1 MTLPV
6 PLAAV
11 ILAGGASRRMGR
23 DKATL
28 PFEGKTMVEH
38 TVAVLST
45 RCSPVFVIAAQGQP
59 LPDMPAEVLRDEV
72 RGIGPLLATGRG
84 LRAAADAGLELA
96 FVCAVDMPFLD
107 AALIDEL
114 AGPAVRLGA
123 DVVLPWDGRDHY
135 LAGIYRT
142 SLADHVERLIAAG
155 ERSMRALVDTVDTQR
170 IVMPEQR
177 SLTNVNSAA
186 DLAAVVPPRIV

>member
-1 MTLPV
+1 M
-6 PLAAV
+6 
-11 ILAGGASRRMGR
+11 RR
-23 DKATL
+23 DKANL
-28 PFEGKTMVEH
+28 PFEGKTLVEQ
-38 TVAVLST
+38 TVSIVSP
-45 RCSPVFVIAAQGQP
+45 RCSPVFVMAAQGQP
-59 LPDMPAEVLRDEV
+59 MPDLHAEVLRDEV

-84 LRAAADAGLELA
+84 LRAAAEAGLELA

-107 AALIDEL
+107 VGLIDEL
-114 AGPAVRLGA
+114 AAPAVRLGA

-142 SLADHVERLIAAG
+142 ALADHVAELVSAG

-186 DLAAVVPPRIV
+186 DLAAAIPPRIM